1 MDKDLDDMDYLLKTP
16 AGYYFQKRI
25 PKKLK
30 PHFGTKVYIR
40 KSLGTHD
47 RSEAKLRCTRITLEV
62 LASFAALSSRP
73 GTATHQTLI
82 LDAAL
87 IVKLSALYKRSK
99 LEWDDHRR
107 NLVSSLRSVW
117 GDGAGMRAHIADNNN
132 KNLALAKSRMAAL
145 NYSSV
150 GPKLASLLADNN
162 ISLIPPT
169 DALLNTLKQ
178 SLLRT
183 EIAYYTEASARDTGE
198 YTPTEEIAPP
208 VEMKVKQALTLPAI
222 YDLWLE
228 DDKRDAKTA
237 DTYKHHALEFNAF
250 VKGIPAADITIAL
263 VRDYINDL
271 ASTLAYKTLQNRHK
285 ALKAM
290 VNVAI
295 RYRKLDFNVLDQ
307 YKLTKGLGTKTTPRR
322 TYTPTELSQL
332 MLNLHA
338 LPEQDQWLVLL
349 GLTTGARIRELVQ
362 LHHKDI
368 FKADGVWCLK
378 LVNDEEAGQKVK
390 NEKSHRRVPIH
401 PELIKA
407 GFVKFVQAGT
417 GNGMV
422 FNASTDN
429 KYKDPSPAFG
439 KRFSRFVDNVI
450 GKDARAGLCFHSF
463 RHNYTDMLKAHP
475 MGGTDHAKALT
486 GHSVAGVAAKYG
498 SVFYPLTQLIPLVS
512 ELVIPVKLPV
522 VR

>member
-1 MDKDLDDMDYLLKTP
+1 MDYLLKTP
-16 AGYYFQKRI
+16 TGYYFQKRI
-25 PKKLK
+25 PKELK
-30 PHFGTKVYIR
+30 PHFGKKVYIR
-40 KSLGTHD
+40 KSLRTHD
-47 RSEAKLRCTRITLEV
+47 RTEAKLRCSRMTLEV
-62 LASFAALSSRP
+62 LASFATLSSRT
-73 GTATHQTLI
+73 GTATHKALV
-82 LDAAL
+82 LDGAL
-87 IVKLSALYKRSK
+87 IVKLSKLYKRSQ
-99 LEWDDHRR
+99 LERDDKSRQ
-107 NLVSSLRSVW
+107 
-117 GDGAGMRAHIADNNN
+117 D
-132 KNLALAKSRMAAL
+132 NLANISPLDFDFEMEIFDYQKDFNKGMLANAKRAMSIRAWDIMNAD
-145 NYSSV
+145 
-150 GPKLASLLADNN
+150 LARLLSDNN
-162 ISLIPPT
+162 IELITPT
-169 DALLNTLKQ
+169 DEILNTLKQ
-178 SLLRT
+178 SMLRAS
-183 EIAYYTEASARDTGE
+183 IAYYTEAAARDTGE
-198 YTPTEEIAPP
+198 HTPTSELAPP
-208 VEMKVKQALTLPAI
+208 IDLTVKQALTLPAI

-285 ALKAM
+285 AIKAM

-307 YKLTKGLGTKTTPRR
+307 YKLPKGLGTKTTPRR

-417 GNGMV
+417 GDGMV